1 MVWTSLPKPRSNI
14 LISINLFPYYTLRNG
29 QLAKIHAKIISNLRA
44 IFIAD
49 IQDIWNIISPDG
61 GKLLCGFLCMNHT
74 TETGIYPLF
83 HPVHNKGK
91 PMVKDALNPQEAYDA
106 ALDRFG
112 VIHSDLMSHIT
123 PEYHNQH
130 SSHPTY
136 W

>member
-49 IQDIWNIISPDG
+49 IQDIWNIS
-61 GKLLCGFLCMNHT
+61 MNHT

-91 PMVKDALNPQEAYDA
+91 PMVKDALTTQEAYDA